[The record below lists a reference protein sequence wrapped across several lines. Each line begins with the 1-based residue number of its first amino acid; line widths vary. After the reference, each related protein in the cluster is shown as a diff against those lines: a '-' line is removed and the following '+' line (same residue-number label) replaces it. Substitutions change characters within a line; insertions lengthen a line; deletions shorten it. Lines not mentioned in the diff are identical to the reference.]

1 MHIKLLASVLVSLN
15 YDHIV
20 TIFNY
25 SNLRN
30 KCVITI
36 LTRLAV
42 IACLGDDKLDFVVT
56 VLTRVVVSPVK
67 SSSAALQ
74 LTKPNATI
82 QVMTIPK
89 NFFIFYHLLIVI
101 QSFKPDLLLQAS
113 ALRQYSGRLL
123 KITFRPKSSFTI
135 YK

>member
-1 MHIKLLASVLVSLN
+1 MHIELLASVLVSLN

-42 IACLGDDKLDFVVT
+42 IACLGDDNLVANHLSGKLN
-56 VLTRVVVSPVK
+56 VSALIEDYILVGQ
-67 SSSAALQ
+67 LQ
-74 LTKPNATI
+74 LTTRKNLAYQLLVVLTI
-82 QVMTIPK
+82 DVRG
-89 NFFIFYHLLIVI
+89 FIYLSTGCL
-101 QSFKPDLLLQAS
+101 
-113 ALRQYSGRLL
+113 
-123 KITFRPKSSFTI
+123 
-135 YK
+135 